1 MDSRDL
7 PFQTPPG
14 LLYRIARAPDPWAP
28 PNWAYVGDDGTFGN
42 RFDDFD
48 GYFRVLYAAS
58 SPLACFMETLARY
71 RTPLDLE
78 SLKAAFDQIENAP
91 GEQPPFGKVPMT
103 WLRTRMLGQAISK
116 RKRFADVYRAE
127 WLAYLRR
134 HLEPGLM
141 AKRVGATQDFD
152 LAVLMSQDR
161 KLTQQVAT
169 IAYQLDFDGIYYQSR
184 HGSNLG
190 NWALFEPFELDSVQ
204 SVSVTADD
212 TSFQA
217 ALRLLNLKLDPS
229 L

>member
-1 MDSRDL
+1 
-7 PFQTPPG
+7 
-14 LLYRIARAPDPWAP
+14 
-28 PNWAYVGDDGTFGN
+28 
-42 RFDDFD
+42 
-48 GYFRVLYAAS
+48 
-58 SPLACFMETLARY
+58 
-71 RTPLDLE
+71 
-78 SLKAAFDQIENAP
+78 
-91 GEQPPFGKVPMT
+91 
-103 WLRTRMLGQAISK
+103 
-116 RKRFADVYRAE
+116 
-127 WLAYLRR
+127 
-134 HLEPGLM
+134 
-141 AKRVGATQDFD
+141 
-152 LAVLMSQDR
+152 MSQDR

>member
-1 MDSRDL
+1 
-7 PFQTPPG
+7 
-14 LLYRIARAPDPWAP
+14 
-28 PNWAYVGDDGTFGN
+28 
-42 RFDDFD
+42 
-48 GYFRVLYAAS
+48 
-58 SPLACFMETLARY
+58 
-71 RTPLDLE
+71 
-78 SLKAAFDQIENAP
+78 
-91 GEQPPFGKVPMT
+91 
-103 WLRTRMLGQAISK
+103 MLGQAISK
-116 RKRFADVYRAE
+116 RKRFADVYRAK